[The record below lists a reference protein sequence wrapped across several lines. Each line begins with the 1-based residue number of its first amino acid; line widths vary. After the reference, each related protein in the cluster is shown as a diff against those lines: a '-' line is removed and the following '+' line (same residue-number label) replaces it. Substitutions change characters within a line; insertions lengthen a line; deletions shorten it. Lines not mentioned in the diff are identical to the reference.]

1 MLTEIDS
8 GKHAAMSLPP
18 SKVIGCDF
26 SGTVTALGS
35 AVDQS
40 SFSPGDRVAGIIHGC
55 CHSHTGA
62 FAEHLVADANLC
74 FRVPNTLPLEQACT
88 LGVGWISAM
97 QALFQ
102 RLYHDDNG
110 PVGSE
115 DTLLI
120 YSAATNMGMYALQQA
135 RIDHPKTFIIALA
148 SQRHHDMLRKFG
160 ADQVFDYSSTSVV
173 DEVRKLGRDVRRA
186 IDCHSEG
193 RSTVIAAECMLPDDG
208 PETCPAKDRRRLIR
222 SLPPSMISGTVP
234 QSVRADEWILSYTA
248 LGKPFWFLF
257 KHYPAM
263 PEDYNSAS
271 TYLKNLTCLLE
282 EGKVVPVPHRIMPGG
297 LGDIG
302 KGFEEIRAGRV
313 RGEKLVYR
321 VAGEVGVA

>member
-1 MLTEIDS
+1 
-8 GKHAAMSLPP
+8 
-18 SKVIGCDF
+18 
-26 SGTVTALGS
+26 
-35 AVDQS
+35 
-40 SFSPGDRVAGIIHGC
+40 
-55 CHSHTGA
+55 
-62 FAEHLVADANLC
+62 
-74 FRVPNTLPLEQACT
+74 
-88 LGVGWISAM
+88 
-97 QALFQ
+97 
-102 RLYHDDNG
+102 
-110 PVGSE
+110 
-115 DTLLI
+115 
-120 YSAATNMGMYALQQA
+120 MGMYALQQA

-248 LGKPFWFLF
+248 LGKVSFLFTRVGRLISCLLNKQPFWFLF